1 MNRKKNLLHFVN
13 GKKLVV
19 CSKFFNFYIYLIACW
34 VDFMSKGV
42 KMKKSY
48 KMGAVFGSTL
58 LSLMLATTVNA
69 APDPNFHIYLAFG
82 QSNMEGQ
89 GDISNEDR
97 NVDERF
103 QVMWA
108 ADNGSCNQGMSKG
121 KWSKA
126 VPPLAHCNGAKLGPA
141 DYFGRT
147 MVQKTD
153 SKIKVGI
160 IEVAVAGCSIKLFD
174 KDNYSS
180 YVNSQRG
187 QDWMIQRINAYGGNP
202 YGRLIEM
209 AKKAQEDGVIKGII
223 FHQGETDAGD
233 GNWPSAVKKVYDN
246 IIKDL
251 GLGNDI
257 PFLAGE
263 VLRSGVSS
271 GANNNIAKLPQQS
284 KNFYVVSSE
293 GFNQALGDGQ
303 NVHFTSS
310 EYRDFG
316 KRYAEKMIEVLGTE
330 KLKPV
335 EGSQSPASS
344 DSPASSSSSE
354 AKSVASSSSSSGE
367 HHHHHSASSSS
378 ADQLSSAASSS
389 SDAVATNS
397 SSSSVPE
404 ALPAMAKSFVM
415 AGKAQV
421 FDMQGKFLGTVD
433 LASGASLKDIVAA
446 KFQRSGRYM
455 LRQDAAVKIIS
466 VEKR

>member
-1 MNRKKNLLHFVN
+1 
-13 GKKLVV
+13 
-19 CSKFFNFYIYLIACW
+19 
-34 VDFMSKGV
+34 
-42 KMKKSY
+42 MKKSSVL
-48 KMGAVFGSTL
+48 GAVFGSTL
-58 LSLMLATTVNA
+58 ISLMLATTVNA

-89 GDISNEDR
+89 GDIGNEDK

-126 VPPLAHCNGAKLGPA
+126 VPPLAHCQGAKLGPT

-147 MVQKTD
+147 MVEKTD
-153 SKIKVGI
+153 SKIKVGVI
-160 IEVAVAGCSIKLFD
+160 VVAVAGCSIKLFD
-174 KDNYSS
+174 KDNYAS
-180 YVNSQRG
+180 YARSQ
-187 QDWMIQRINAYGGNP
+187 QSWMTQRINDYGGNP

-251 GLGNDI
+251 GLGSDI

-263 VLRSGVSS
+263 VLRSGSSS

-284 KNFYVVSSE
+284 KNFYVISSE

-303 NVHFTSS
+303 NVHFTSQ

-316 KRYAEKMIEVLGTE
+316 KRYAEKMIEVLGD
-330 KLKPV
+330 KLKPA
-335 EGSQSPASS
+335 EGSEPPASS
-344 DSPASSSSSE
+344 DSPASSSSGGTE
-354 AKSVASSSSSSGE
+354 SVASSSSSGG
-367 HHHHHSASSSS
+367 HHHSASSSGGHHHHS
-378 ADQLSSAASSS
+378 SSSNSGDQPSSAASSS
-389 SDAVATNS
+389 SDAVTTNS
-397 SSSSVPE
+397 SSSSASD

-415 AGKAQV
+415 EGNAQV
-421 FDMQGKFLGTVD
+421 FDMQGKFLGTVE
-433 LASGASLKDIVAA
+433 LASGASLKEIVSA
-446 KFQRSGRYM
+446 KFQRSGSYL
-455 LRQDAAVKIIS
+455 LRQGSAVKVIS

>member
-1 MNRKKNLLHFVN
+1 MKVSRFVS
-13 GKKLVV
+13 L
-19 CSKFFNFYIYLIACW
+19 FFGLGF
-34 VDFMSKGV
+34 
-42 KMKKSY
+42 
-48 KMGAVFGSTL
+48 AVS
-58 LSLMLATTVNA
+58 ANA

-89 GDISNEDR
+89 ANIESQDKT
-97 NVDERF
+97 VDKRF
-103 QVMWA
+103 QVLWTT
-108 ADNGSCNQGMSKG
+108 NETNCGKKLG
-121 KWSKA
+121 KWSDA
-126 VPPLAHCNGAKLGPA
+126 VPPLASCSSKLGPA

-147 MVQKTD
+147 MVEKTD
-153 SKIKVGI
+153 PQIKVGI
-160 IEVAVAGCSIKLFD
+160 ISVAVAGCSIKLFD
-174 KDNYSS
+174 KDNYKS
-180 YVNSQRG
+180 YVSSQQG
-187 QDWMIQRINAYGGNP
+187 QSWMIQRINTYGGNP

-233 GNWPSAVKKVYDN
+233 GNWPPAVKKVYDN

-251 GLGNDI
+251 GLGSDI

-316 KRYAEKMIEVLGTE
+316 KRYAEKMIEVLGD
-330 KLKPV
+330 KIKPV
-335 EGSQSPASS
+335 AGSETPASS
-344 DSPASSSSSE
+344 DSPASSSSGGAE
-354 AKSVASSSSSSGE
+354 SVASSSSSGG
-367 HHHHHSASSSS
+367 HHHSASSSGGHHHHS
-378 ADQLSSAASSS
+378 SSSSLGDQPSSAASSS
-389 SDAVATNS
+389 SDAVVSNS
-397 SSSSVPE
+397 SSSSAPN

-433 LASGASLKDIVAA
+433 LASGASLKEIVSA
-446 KFQRSGRYM
+446 KFQRSGRYL
-455 LRQDAAVKIIS
+455 LRQDAAVKIVS

>member
-1 MNRKKNLLHFVN
+1 MT
-13 GKKLVV
+13 
-19 CSKFFNFYIYLIACW
+19 A
-34 VDFMSKGV
+34 
-42 KMKKSY
+42 
-48 KMGAVFGSTL
+48 STF
-58 LSLMLATTVNA
+58 A

-89 GDISNEDR
+89 GDIGNEDK

-103 QVMWA
+103 QLLWS
-108 ADNGSCNQGMSKG
+108 ADAGSCNQGASKG
-121 KWSKA
+121 KWIKA
-126 VPPLAHCNGAKLGPA
+126 TPPLAHCQGAKLGPA

-147 MVQKTD
+147 MVEKAD

-160 IEVAVAGCSIKLFD
+160 ISVAVAGCSIKLFD
-174 KDNYSS
+174 KDNYKS
-180 YVNSQRG
+180 YVSSQQG
-187 QDWMIQRINAYGGNP
+187 QSWMIQRINTYGGNP

-251 GLGNDI
+251 GLGSDI

-316 KRYAEKMIEVLGTE
+316 KRYAEKMIEVLGD
-330 KLKPV
+330 KIKPV
-335 EGSQSPASS
+335 AGSETPASS
-344 DSPASSSSSE
+344 DSPASSSSGGTE
-354 AKSVASSSSSSGE
+354 SVASSSSSGG
-367 HHHHHSASSSS
+367 HHHSASSSGGHHHHS
-378 ADQLSSAASSS
+378 SSSNLGDQPSSAASSS
-389 SDAVATNS
+389 SDAVVSNS
-397 SSSSVPE
+397 SSSSAPN

-421 FDMQGKFLGTVD
+421 FDMQGKFLGTVE
-433 LASGASLKDIVAA
+433 LASGASLKEIVSA
-446 KFQRSGRYM
+446 KFQRSGSYL
-455 LRQDAAVKIIS
+455 LRQGSAVKVIS